1 MSLPF
6 PPVQAEAAPPPW
18 SARLLA
24 VWLGLGALAVVLAA
38 MPSTLFDLERF
49 AAPKELALHLTA
61 LGAVVLLGLTSRERW
76 PTVTAA
82 EAPLLGFV
90 AWSALSALFATNH
103 WASTRALSLT
113 VSGFILFR
121 AGRRVGMDRAGGL
134 LLPALA
140 LALVIGALTGL
151 AQAYGIETRLLSESR
166 APGGTFGN
174 RNFLAHLMAIGTP
187 LLVLLVLEA
196 RGPRRAGLAA
206 MGLGLMVA
214 AMVLTRSR
222 AAWLGFLAST
232 AVMVAGWLIARRG
245 GRVVLTL
252 PRMRMATMAV
262 ALGAAAA
269 LLLPNRLSWR
279 SDSPYRDTMRDL
291 TNYREGSGRGRL
303 IQYENSLRLM
313 VKDPI
318 FGAGPGNWSVK
329 YPLVTTP
336 GDPSFAG
343 ADPMPTNPWPS
354 SDWVAFLTERGAVAA
369 AMLLAAFVAMGLVAL
384 RRLRH
389 EDPRESRR
397 GLALLGVLTAVLATG
412 AFDAVLLL
420 APPTLIVWSAIGMLL
435 PRTGAVGTIPMPV
448 RTVLL
453 PAALLMTIGASLRSA
468 GQARSIAQAGPGWPV
483 ERLERA
489 VRFDPGSY
497 RLHLMIAQRTGCAR
511 GRGHAAAAA
520 KLFPYLPAPKR
531 RLAACRVS

>member
-1 MSLPF
+1 M
-6 PPVQAEAAPPPW
+6 
-18 SARLLA
+18 
-24 VWLGLGALAVVLAA
+24 GALAVVLAA
-38 MPSTLFDLERF
+38 MPSALFDLERF

-76 PTVTAA
+76 TTVTAI

-90 AWSALSALFATNH
+90 GWSALSALFATNQ

-113 VSGFILFR
+113 LSGLILFR
-121 AGRRVGMDRAGGL
+121 AGRRVSAERAGGL

-151 AQAYGIETRLLSESR
+151 AQAYGFETWLLAESR

-174 RNFLAHLMAIGTP
+174 RNFMAHLMAIGTP

-206 MGLGLMVA
+206 TGLGIMVA

-222 AAWLGFLAST
+222 AAWLGFFAGA

-245 GRVVLTL
+245 GRVVLAG
-252 PRMRMATMAV
+252 PRMRMATIAV
-262 ALGAAAA
+262 VLGAAGA

-313 VKDPI
+313 AKDPI
-318 FGAGPGNWSVK
+318 FGAGPGNWPVK

-354 SDWVAFLTERGAVAA
+354 SDWVALVTERGVAGAV
-369 AMLLAAFVAMGLVAL
+369 MLLAAFAAMGLVAL

-389 EDPRESRR
+389 EDPREARR
-397 GLALLGVLTAVLATG
+397 ALALLGLLTAVLATG

-420 APPTLIVWSAIGMLL
+420 APPTLIVWSAIGMLI
-435 PRTGAVGTIPMPV
+435 PRTGSVGTIPVAV
-448 RTVLL
+448 RTGLL
-453 PAALLMTIGASLRSA
+453 PAALLVLTGAALRSA
-468 GQARSIAQAGPGWPV
+468 GQVQAIATAGPGWPV

-489 VRFDPGSY
+489 VRYDPGSY

-511 GRGHAAAAA
+511 GRGHAVAAAR
-520 KLFPYLPAPKR
+520 LFPHLPAPKR
-531 RLAACRVS
+531 RLARCGDR

>member
-6 PPVQAEAAPPPW
+6 PPVQAEAPAPPW

-82 EAPLLGFV
+82 ETPLLGFL

-121 AGRRVGMDRAGGL
+121 ASRRVGMDRSGGL

-151 AQAYGIETRLLSESR
+151 AQAYGIETWLLSESR

-206 MGLGLMVA
+206 TGLGLMVA

-232 AVMVAGWLIARRG
+232 AVMVVGWLIARQG
-245 GRVVLTL
+245 GRIVLTF
-252 PRMRMATMAV
+252 PRMRMAAMAV
-262 ALGAAAA
+262 VLGAAAA

-279 SDSPYRDTMRDL
+279 SESPYRDTMRDL

-318 FGAGPGNWSVK
+318 FGAGPGNWPVK

-354 SDWVAFLTERGAVAA
+354 SDWVAFLTERGALAA
-369 AMLLAAFVAMGLVAL
+369 AMLLAAFAAMGLVAL

-397 GLALLGVLTAVLATG
+397 ALALLGVLTAVLATG

-435 PRTGAVGTIPMPV
+435 PRTGPVGTIPLPV

-483 ERLERA
+483 ERLEGA

-511 GRGHAAAAA
+511 GRHHAAVAAR
-520 KLFPYLPAPKR
+520 LFPYLPAPKR
-531 RLAACRVS
+531 RLAACGVR